1 MFLKHNAGK
10 CILIIEFMR
19 LFSIILFYMY
29 YIKFVKK
36 LFIIVQKDTRK
47 KEYFK

>member
-1 MFLKHNAGK
+1 MYFDHRIQL
-10 CILIIEFMR
+10 R

>member
-1 MFLKHNAGK
+1 MFLKDNAGK
-10 CILIIEFMR
+10 CISIIEFMR